1 MSREKKYRILVINP
15 IVASV
20 FDRFDEQHLQARAGS
35 GFKIEVASLKHGV
48 ETIEGEY
55 DDALSAPYVVDKVL
69 EAQAKHYDAA
79 IIDCFLDPGLGAA
92 REASDIVVVGP
103 GEASMLMAM
112 TLGDTFSI
120 MSTSTEKYR
129 RYMPTTRV
137 RQLGLSDRF
146 VSEWGAGITVASIP
160 EHTNKIAAQLVS
172 AAKEIEKQD
181 GPDVLILGCTGLSRV
196 ADRVAQEIE
205 IPLVDPSIAALSMTQ
220 ALLLSGFKH
229 SRRSYPK
236 PAKKTRK
243 IPSASFLR

>member
-1 MSREKKYRILVINP
+1 MSREQYKILVVNP
-15 IVASV
+15 IISGV
-20 FDRFDEQHLQARAGS
+20 FDKFDKHHLQARAGS

-55 DDALSAPYVVDKVL
+55 DDALCAPYVVDKVL

-103 GEASMLMAM
+103 GEASMLISM

-120 MSTSTEKYR
+120 ISTSAEKYR
-129 RYMPTTRV
+129 RYMPPPRV

-146 VSEWGAGITVASIP
+146 VSEWGVGVTVASIP
-160 EHTNKIAAQLVS
+160 ERTTKIAAQLVDV
-172 AAKEIEKQD
+172 AEEIERQD

-196 ADRVAQEIE
+196 ADRVSQEIRL
-205 IPLVDPSIAALSMTQ
+205 PLVDPSIAALSMTQ
-220 ALLLSGFKH
+220 ALLLSEFKR
-229 SRRSYPK
+229 SRRSYRK
-236 PAKKTRK
+236 PGKKTRK
-243 IPSASFLR
+243 VPGSTYLK